1 MSTNPS
7 LHWQTPLIQ
16 VELSLLKHR
25 LQYLALTAR
34 PSQTHC
40 MPMTEYPGLQTQALP
55 FQTELATEAHWLT
68 AMALHLDPSKK
79 VPLGQKQPT
88 LV

>member
-1 MSTNPS
+1 
-7 LHWQTPLIQ
+7 
-16 VELSLLKHR
+16 
-25 LQYLALTAR
+25 
-34 PSQTHC
+34 
-40 MPMTEYPGLQTQALP
+40 MTEYPGLQTQALP